1 MRLLSTKIPSNHH
14 YDVPPQWWREVNA
27 LRAVAINPETHP
39 ILATHWDGPLL
50 LNGVLYCRDESPL
63 TKRFKTAPIPEIKR
77 GAA

>member
-1 MRLLSTKIPSNHH
+1 M
-14 YDVPPQWWREVNA
+14 NA